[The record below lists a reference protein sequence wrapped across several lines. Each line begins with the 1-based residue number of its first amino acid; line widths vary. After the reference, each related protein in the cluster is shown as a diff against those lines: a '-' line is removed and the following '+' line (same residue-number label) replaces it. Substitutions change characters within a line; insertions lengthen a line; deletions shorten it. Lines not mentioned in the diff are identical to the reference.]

1 VTERTHPDVRLV
13 VGLGNPGQAYAAH
26 RHNVGFWCVK
36 RLASNWG
43 IRFKSSRWARVGEG
57 QVDDQP
63 VVLAKPRT
71 FMNRSGDAA
80 ASLLQRYSLS
90 PQQMLVICDDLEL
103 PAGRIRLRPRGSDG
117 GHNGLRD
124 IIYAIESEDFPRLRI
139 GIGRPRTAAGEPVT
153 HPLVVAKYVLGEPEP
168 EEQEAL
174 AAAVEQA
181 AEAVACIL
189 REGLAAAMNR
199 YN

>member
-1 VTERTHPDVRLV
+1 MTDPLFDVRLV
-13 VGLGNPGQAYAAH
+13 VGLGNPDRAYAAH

-36 RLASNWG
+36 RLARNWG
-43 IRFKSSRWARVGEG
+43 ISFKSSRLAKVGEG
-57 QVDDQP
+57 EVNDHP
-63 VVLAKPRT
+63 LALAKPRT

-80 ASLLQRYSLS
+80 AALLQRYKLV

-103 PAGRIRLRPRGSDG
+103 PVGRIRLRPRGSDG

-139 GIGRPRTAAGEPVT
+139 GIGRPRTTEGEPVT

-168 EEQEAL
+168 EEREAL
-174 AAAVEQA
+174 EAAVERA
-181 AEAVACIL
+181 AEAVDCIL
-189 REGLAAAMNR
+189 REGLGVAMNR
-199 YN
+199 FN

>member
-1 VTERTHPDVRLV
+1 MTGPFSDVRLV
-13 VGLGNPGQAYAAH
+13 VGLGNPGSAYAAH
-26 RHNVGFWCVK
+26 RHNVGFWCVR

-57 QVDDQP
+57 QVDGQP
-63 VVLAKPRT
+63 LVLAKPRT

-80 ASLLQRYSLS
+80 ASLLQRYNLS

-153 HPLVVAKYVLGEPEP
+153 HPLVVAKYVLGEPEA

-174 AAAVEQA
+174 EAAVEQA

-189 REGLAAAMNR
+189 REGLAVAMNR

>member
-1 VTERTHPDVRLV
+1 VTERTPPDVRLV

-36 RLASNWG
+36 RLARNWG
-43 IRFKSSRWARVGEG
+43 ILFKSSRWARVGEG
-57 QVDDQP
+57 QVDGQP
-63 VVLAKPRT
+63 LVLAKPRT

-103 PAGRIRLRPRGSDG
+103 LAGRIRLRPRGSDG

-174 AAAVEQA
+174 EAAVEQA

>member
-1 VTERTHPDVRLV
+1 VTERTPPDVRLV

-36 RLASNWG
+36 RLARNWG

-57 QVDDQP
+57 QVDGQP

-71 FMNRSGDAA
+71 FMNRSGDAV
-80 ASLLQRYSLS
+80 ASLLQRYNLS

-174 AAAVEQA
+174 EAAVEQA

>member
-1 VTERTHPDVRLV
+1 VTERTPPDVRLV

-36 RLASNWG
+36 RLAANWG

-57 QVDDQP
+57 QVDGQP
-63 VVLAKPRT
+63 LVLAKPRT

-80 ASLLQRYSLS
+80 ASLLQRYNLS

-168 EEQEAL
+168 EEQEEL
-174 AAAVEQA
+174 EAAVEQA

>member
-26 RHNVGFWCVK
+26 RHNVGFWCVR
-36 RLASNWG
+36 RLAGNWG

-57 QVDDQP
+57 QVDGQP
-63 VVLAKPRT
+63 LVLAKPRT

-80 ASLLQRYSLS
+80 ASLLQRYNLS

>member
-1 VTERTHPDVRLV
+1 VTEKMAPSIRLV

-36 RLASNWG
+36 RLARDWG

-57 QVDDQP
+57 RVDDQP

-71 FMNRSGDAA
+71 FVNRSGDAA
-80 ASLLQRYSLS
+80 VSLLQRYNLS
-90 PQQMLVICDDLEL
+90 PPEMLVICDDLEL
-103 PAGRIRLRPRGSDG
+103 PVGRIRLRPRGGDG

-124 IIYAIESEDFPRLRI
+124 IIYAIDSEDFPRLRI
-139 GIGRPRTAAGEPVT
+139 GIGRPRTAEGEPIT
-153 HPLVVAKYVLGEPEP
+153 HPMVVARYVLGEPEP

-174 AAAVEQA
+174 EATVERA
-181 AEAVACIL
+181 AEAVVCVL
-189 REGLAAAMNR
+189 REGLAVAMNR

>member
-1 VTERTHPDVRLV
+1 MTGPFPDVRLV

-36 RLASNWG
+36 RLARNWG

-57 QVDDQP
+57 QVDGQP
-63 VVLAKPRT
+63 LVLAKPRT
-71 FMNRSGDAA
+71 FMNRSGDAV
-80 ASLLQRYSLS
+80 ASLLQRYNLS

-103 PAGRIRLRPRGSDG
+103 PPGSIRLRPRGSDG

-124 IIYAIESEDFPRLRI
+124 IIYAIDSEDFPRLRI
-139 GIGRPRTAAGEPVT
+139 GIGRPRTGSGEPVT
-153 HPLVVAKYVLGEPEP
+153 HPLIVARYVLGEPEP

-174 AAAVEQA
+174 EAAVEQA

-189 REGLAAAMNR
+189 REGLAVAMNR

>member
-1 VTERTHPDVRLV
+1 MEKTPPNVRLV

-26 RHNVGFWCVK
+26 RHNVGFWCVR
-36 RLASNWG
+36 RLARDWS
-43 IRFKSSRWARVGEG
+43 IPFKSSRWARLGEG
-57 QVDDQP
+57 QVDDHP
-63 VVLAKPRT
+63 LVLAKPRT
-71 FMNRSGDAA
+71 FVNRSGDAA
-80 ASLLQRYSLS
+80 ASLLQRYELS

-103 PAGRIRLRPRGSDG
+103 PAGNIRLRPRGGDG

-139 GIGRPRTAAGEPVT
+139 GIGRPRTAEGEPIT

-174 AAAVEQA
+174 EAAVERA
-181 AEAVACIL
+181 AEAVACVL
-189 REGLAAAMNR
+189 REGLAVAMNR

>member
-1 VTERTHPDVRLV
+1 MTSPLPNVRLV

-36 RLASNWG
+36 RLARNWG

-71 FMNRSGDAA
+71 FVNRSGDAA
-80 ASLLQRYSLS
+80 ASLLQRYNLS

-103 PAGRIRLRPRGSDG
+103 PPGRIRLRPRGGDG

-124 IIYAIESEDFPRLRI
+124 IIYTIGSEDFPRLRI
-139 GIGRPRTAAGEPVT
+139 GIGRPRTAEGEPVT

-174 AAAVEQA
+174 AAAVERA

-189 REGLAAAMNR
+189 REGLALAMNR

>member
-1 VTERTHPDVRLV
+1 MTGPFSSVRLV

-36 RLASNWG
+36 RLAGNWS

-63 VVLAKPRT
+63 LVLAKPRT
-71 FMNRSGDAA
+71 FVNRSGDAA
-80 ASLLQRYSLS
+80 ASLLQRYELS
-90 PQQMLVICDDLEL
+90 PPEMLVICDDLDL
-103 PAGRIRLRPRGSDG
+103 PAGRLRLRAGG
-117 GHNGLRD
+117 GHGGQKGLRS
-124 IIYAIESEDFPRLRI
+124 IIGTIGSGGFPRLRI
-139 GIGRPRTAAGEPVT
+139 GIGRPRTAEGEPIT
-153 HPLVVAKYVLGEPEP
+153 HPLVVAKYVLGEPGP

-174 AAAVEQA
+174 EAAVERA
-181 AEAVACIL
+181 AEAVACVL
-189 REGLAAAMNR
+189 REGLAVAMNR

>member
-1 VTERTHPDVRLV
+1 MTGPFSDVRLV
-13 VGLGNPGQAYAAH
+13 VGLGNPGSAYAAH
-26 RHNVGFWCVK
+26 RHNVGFWCVR

-57 QVDDQP
+57 QVDGQP
-63 VVLAKPRT
+63 LVLAKPRT

-80 ASLLQRYSLS
+80 ASLLQRYNLS

-174 AAAVEQA
+174 EAAVEQA

-189 REGLAAAMNR
+189 REGLAVAMNR